1 MKLLD
6 PKLLSPL
13 PFDMDD
19 ECIDL
24 CNVLNTL
31 PGVTTF
37 ESCCGHCQ
45 HPYYIWFFCNSI
57 DTLSRLGRAVSR
69 NYSDGKWEVLADSTD
84 TSPYGVFWL
93 RSNETFASPKEMN
106 ESVQNLI
113 KNIQHWFD
121 DRFDNY
127 FLGHQSI
134 ENTKPHWI
142 DVKNLPDVGMEVI
155 TACRNKNKED
165 GIWLYDLCY
174 WTGKEFEG
182 RTNWEDVVKW
192 IPSDDLERILD

>member
-1 MKLLD
+1 MKRLD
-6 PKLLSPL
+6 NYMAL
-13 PFDMDD
+13 PFDMDN
-19 ECIDL
+19 ECIEL

-37 ESCCGHCQ
+37 ESCCGHCKR
-45 HPYYIWFFCNSI
+45 PYHIWFFCTSI
-57 DTLSRLGRAVSR
+57 DTLSRLGRATER
-69 NYSDGKWEVLADSTD
+69 NYSDNKWEVVVDSSD

-93 RSNETFASPKEMN
+93 RTKEKFNTPEEMN

-113 KNIQHWFD
+113 KNIKHWFD

-134 ENTKPHWI
+134 ENTKPKWV
-142 DVKNLPDVGMEVI
+142 DVKNLPNVGMEVV

-174 WTGKEFEG
+174 WNGHKFEG

>member
-6 PKLLSPL
+6 IKTLEPL
-13 PFDMDD
+13 PFDMDA

-24 CNVLNTL
+24 CNILNTL
-31 PGVTTF
+31 PGITTF
-37 ESCCGHCQ
+37 ESCCGH
-45 HPYYIWFFCNSI
+45 YRNRYNIWFFCNNI
-57 DTLSRLGRAVSR
+57 DTLSRLGKATER
-69 NYSDGKWEVLADSTD
+69 NYSDNKWEVVVDSTD
-84 TSPYGVFWL
+84 TTPYGVFWL
-93 RSNETFASPKEMN
+93 RSKEPFKTPDEMN

-142 DVKNLPDVGMEVI
+142 DVKNLPDAGMEVI
-155 TACRNKNKED
+155 TVCRNKNKED

>member
-19 ECIDL
+19 ECINL

-37 ESCCGHCQ
+37 ESCCGHCK

-57 DTLSRLGRAVSR
+57 DTLSRLGRALSR
-69 NYSDGKWEVLADSTD
+69 NYSDGKWEIVVDSTD

-93 RSNETFASPKEMN
+93 RSLDTFTSTEEMMD
-106 ESVQNLI
+106 SVKKLI
-113 KNIQHWFD
+113 GNIQWWFKD
-121 DRFDNY
+121 EFDNH
-127 FLGHQSI
+127 FLGQQHI
-134 ENTKPHWI
+134 DTTKPHWV
-142 DVKNLPDVGMEVI
+142 DVKELPKYGINVL

-174 WTGKEFEG
+174 WNGEGFEN
-182 RTNWEDVVKW
+182 RRHWEDVVKW
-192 IPSDDLERILD
+192 IPESDIESIIE